1 LCTST
6 LSFEM
11 LLLSTCFLL
20 IMVSAQNPGDD
31 LAACINDNGALNECL
46 QLSVANMGDK
56 YKRGV
61 PELGLPSLDPM
72 TMPMI
77 EIEMGNN
84 KVKMED
90 ITSTGMSNINVT
102 SVSYDKSTRLMSM
115 EMIFRDTVM
124 KGKYTV
130 EVLGKSSGPYRSRLR
145 NMVVNSVAELARK
158 EDGVEVKDLTME
170 IDIGNIKVQMECLFP
185 NEDKCADPETHP
197 AETYEKDCC
206 CEKNNGRGE
215 VKSCNPLLAKTT
227 HKAMNRQGD
236 NSMMAR
242 FSPQITGSVGDIV
255 KDYLNVAFGHIDP
268 EIFTL

>member
-1 LCTST
+1 MGT
-6 LSFEM
+6 
-11 LLLSTCFLL
+11 
-20 IMVSAQNPGDD
+20 SAQNPGDD
-31 LAACINDNGALNECL
+31 LAACINDNGALDECL
-46 QLSVANMGDK
+46 QQSVANMGDK

-72 TMPMI
+72 SMPKI
-77 EIEMGNN
+77 
-84 KVKMED
+84 ED
-90 ITSTGMSNINVT
+90 ITSSGMSNINVT
-102 SVSYDKSTRLMSM
+102 SVSYDKSTRLMTM
-115 EMIFRDTVM
+115 RMIFRDTVM

-158 EDGVEVKDLTME
+158 EDGVEVKDLAME

-197 AETYEKDCC
+197 AETYETDCC

-268 EIFTL
+268 EIFSL